1 MQTILDPEKF
11 TSKNSETN
19 EDILERK
26 TAADLVVPDPEVIT
40 IDTSRIGSTYSNFG
54 TTTEGILDSSW
65 PPPEHRDSW
74 VTIYPAATL
83 GTQDPTTLA
92 DLRRAADRTVPWK
105 TELSELAPQ
114 ETVNSSSDSDTIVAD
129 R

>member
-19 EDILERK
+19 EDILGRK
-26 TAADLVVPDPEVIT
+26 TTADLVVPDPEIIT

-74 VTIYPAATL
+74 VTIYPTATL
-83 GTQDPTTLA
+83 GTQDPTELA

-105 TELSELAPQ
+105 TELSELAPK
-114 ETVNSSSDSDTIVAD
+114 ETVSGNGDSDTVSD
-129 R
+129 